1 MCRRTYLRLILI
13 LAVVILS
20 GRGMACAQWSQ
31 PPATDS
37 AVEYQFAAMDAYA
50 TTNYN
55 FSAAEPSVELGL
67 ADRVAELESALK
79 KINDKE
85 AAARQKAAGRMS
97 ARAGGRI
104 HLDWAAFSQSE
115 ANKVQMG
122 DNLNGVE
129 LRRGRI
135 YVKGSGFHVIDYKV
149 QWDFAGDQVAAKDVY
164 LTVNELPI
172 LGHVRVGHFKEPFS
186 LEEMTSAKYITFM
199 ERANPNV
206 LAPERHLGVMAF
218 DCSQY
223 ENMTWAVGAFASKR
237 GVEAQSD
244 HGATAV
250 TFRLTGLP
258 WYDEASDGRGLFHI
272 GSGYSFRDAWDDEFL
287 GNIRPQEAHLAE
299 QFNALIGNVDY
310 VSEVCGELAFVY
322 GPFSAQAEYIGAY
335 VADINGDAANLQSC
349 YAYISYFLTGEHRPY
364 ERSTGIFTRV
374 KPLEN
379 FFRIRDCDG
388 CVHTGK
394 GAWEVAARWS
404 YLDLTDEAIQ
414 LGRWSNFT
422 VGLNWY
428 LNPYTRLMWNYVY
441 SDVTPDFMPG
451 QPDSVGHAFMM
462 RAQVEF

>member
-1 MCRRTYLRLILI
+1 MHRCTHLRLVLI

-20 GRGMACAQWSQ
+20 GRSMVYAQWSQ
-31 PPATDS
+31 PPAADP

-50 TTNYN
+50 ATNYN
-55 FSAAEPSVELGL
+55 FNAAKPAAELGL
-67 ADRVAELESALK
+67 ADRVAELESALN
-79 KINDKE
+79 KIKGKE
-85 AAARQKAAGRMS
+85 AAAKQKAAGKMS
-97 ARAGGRI
+97 AKVGGRI
-104 HLDWAAFSQSE
+104 HVDWAAFSQSE

-135 YVKGSGFHVIDYKV
+135 GVKGGGFHVIDYKV
-149 QWDFAGDQVAAKDVY
+149 EWDFAGNAVSAKDVY

-186 LEEMTSAKYITFM
+186 LEEMTSANYITFM

-206 LAPERHLGVMAF
+206 LAPNRHLGVMAF
-218 DCSQY
+218 DYSQY
-223 ENMTWAVGAFASKR
+223 ENMTWAIGAFASES

-250 TFRLTGLP
+250 TFRMTGLP
-258 WYDEASDGRGLFHI
+258 WYHEASGGRGLFHI

-287 GNIRPQEAHLAE
+287 GNIRPQEAHLAK
-299 QFNALIGNVDY
+299 QFNALISNVDY

-335 VADINGDAANLQSC
+335 VADTAGTAANLHSC
-349 YAYISYFLTGEHRPY
+349 YAYVSYFLTGEHRPY
-364 ERSTGIFTRV
+364 KRSTGVFTRL

-379 FFRIRDCDG
+379 FFRVRGCDG
-388 CVHTGK
+388 YVHTGK

-404 YLDLTDEAIQ
+404 YLDLTDEAIH

-422 VGLNWY
+422 AGLNWY

-451 QPDSVGHAFMM
+451 QPDSAGQAFMM
-462 RAQVEF
+462 RAQVDF